1 MMKNTF
7 DVVLLTA
14 LPASGKSEI
23 RNFLAHIEPQR
34 LMKEFHIGDNLQL
47 DDFPY
52 VNFMRRIDEEISL
65 LSEERIFYPTNEN
78 PFFDGRDWGTL
89 TALLSEDYHDLLN
102 RTKVEADSPAEYLFE
117 RIDRAAL
124 TVGIRPRMALLKEE
138 VRKAL
143 AKALDAEAQQLTD
156 LKQKQYTDDLQGKTI
171 VIECA
176 RGGPDGSSMPLTG
189 TAGYQYYFSNLA
201 PDLLDRAV
209 CLYIKVTPEESR
221 RKNFARAN
229 PDDPSSNLFHGTPL
243 PVMMQDYGCDDMEYL
258 CSQARKKNTV
268 TVNAHGKTW
277 DLPVGIFDNSTDKT
291 TFLRADEKE
300 WDPALVEEVT
310 GAVRHAT
317 DLMWENYME

>member
-156 LKQKQYTDDLQGKTI
+156 LKQKQYTDDLQGKDDRNR
-171 VIECA
+171 VRQRRA
-176 RGGPDGSSMPLTG
+176 GRKQHAADRDGGLPVLFQQSGAGSSGPCSLPLYQG
-189 TAGYQYYFSNLA
+189 DAGGEQAQEFCQGKPGRSLIQSVPRDASSGHDAGLRMRRYGISLQPGQKEEYRDRERPWEDLGSSGRNL
-201 PDLLDRAV
+201 
-209 CLYIKVTPEESR
+209 
-221 RKNFARAN
+221 
-229 PDDPSSNLFHGTPL
+229 
-243 PVMMQDYGCDDMEYL
+243 
-258 CSQARKKNTV
+258 
-268 TVNAHGKTW
+268 
-277 DLPVGIFDNSTDKT
+277 
-291 TFLRADEKE
+291 
-300 WDPALVEEVT
+300 
-310 GAVRHAT
+310 
-317 DLMWENYME
+317 